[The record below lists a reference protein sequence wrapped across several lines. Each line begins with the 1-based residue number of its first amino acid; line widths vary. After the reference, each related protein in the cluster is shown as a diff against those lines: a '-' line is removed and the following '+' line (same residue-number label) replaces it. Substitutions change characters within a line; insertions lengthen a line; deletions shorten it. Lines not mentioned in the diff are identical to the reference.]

1 MVTNETCQNSIM
13 ILTAGPNIQCITIS
27 DYYEALFMK
36 YGIKY
41 LLENNKTFLA
51 CGIRYG
57 FIVRF
62 YYFNFFSALNLNVYY

>member
-1 MVTNETCQNSIM
+1 
-13 ILTAGPNIQCITIS
+13 
-27 DYYEALFMK
+27 MK

-62 YYFNFFSALNLNVYY
+62 YYFKLFLNVEFKCLLTENEKSFVGT